1 MKIYSFSMYSSRHL
15 RQGAIAG
22 SGENYELSVTATLK
36 TIVISRGANNTNTQI
51 SIIQDIK

>member
-36 TIVISRGANNTNTQI
+36 TIVISRGGNNTNTQI
-51 SIIQDIK
+51 SIIQDTK